1 MLFDFF
7 NYLYT
12 IKNNDIYD
20 YFNAYSIFLNTNKN
34 LKNKILSL
42 RMNFLIDY
50 YLKDNKQN
58 KFDYIYYYI
67 NNYNDNFKN
76 NLIDFKLKQK
86 NILIE
91 NENDNE
97 IIINKKIENKINN
110 ENNDINQNDNI
121 DYIKEDNNYYYY
133 YYYYRNYDYDKFYY
147 DDYYSNYNYDEL
159 DYNYYID
166 DEEI

>member
-91 NENDNE
+91 NENE